1 MNKTRTIESSV
12 CIAVLLAVL
21 FVGVWQIKPAHAAT
35 LFSDNFE
42 DATLNAWTDVE
53 EANGVVSVST
63 DYAHHGSYSMK
74 CAISSS
80 VGQADAYKNM
90 ASTANIGYWSGYVRV
105 SALPSTD
112 DRLYFGGIGH
122 DTYEDTV
129 FVGLAHHYGEVFWEL
144 QIWVGGSADYIYE
157 TTASNPSA
165 NTWYGVE
172 VVRDVTSGITRL
184 YVAEDGENYVQ
195 KIQHADSHSGTNNL
209 AFAGVAYTNYAP
221 VTVYVDCV
229 KVADAFVDAE
239 TEVDAITFSLAG
251 TNSTLAGEDALFHV
265 NCTANLGTL
274 SHYCFDWKNGSS
286 SWINGTWTEFSST
299 WINITKK
306 VNETVNVVIY
316 WVVSANDSLSN
327 TQVLG
332 LQQFTTTAPT
342 YQLTVQ
348 SIGVSNVPF
357 SINGSLTETEGN
369 MIYAQSGYWKQIQNA
384 VDIASTGDTVVIPE
398 GTWNFVNVSE
408 TWTEHRIIVP
418 AGVNI
423 KGVATERDSN
433 DNVVTWKTIL
443 KMPWDMPTDKSNAP
457 NWFWFRGTSDPD
469 KPSRFSDIE
478 LIGYRYYNSSSIQM
492 TSGVSMGGVDDGG
505 IINFRVDHCY
515 FRDICGGG
523 VGTAGSDLSNGPH
536 ETCGVIDHC
545 KFINSNGVAYPWG
558 DRTVDYG
565 VYVSRGGGWNP
576 DSQPAQ
582 SVSQTLGNYTDHTVF
597 VEDCYFETWRHCVV
611 CRQGGHV
618 VVRRSTIYNDIGYGS
633 VDIHGDSAG
642 VALEVYDCNITM
654 ATDAWYAMM
663 VRAGFGV
670 AANNVVG
677 GGAYKYFI
685 EFVDESANSTY
696 WVNHF
701 YVWNN
706 TMISG
711 CTPITEY
718 DPSGNITEN
727 VDYFL
732 RAPSQEQDG
741 WTYTPYRYPFV
752 FTTYATNQTFNF
764 FSANYNVTI
773 ASSVVQSGHTYTF
786 QEWEDSSTNPIRII
800 TLTSDTTLTAN
811 FTEESESVNVY
822 IINPQNGT
830 YTTSSI
836 PVYLSASGG
845 TIDKIWYNFK
855 NGTSWIYPSNQTYLM
870 QTSASAFQNGTDYTF
885 VGWANNSL
893 GTLGSSQVMFTVAI
907 PAVNVVVTIT
917 SPTNTTYPSSSVS
930 VSLSASGGTIDTIW
944 WNCKN
949 GSSWI
954 YGSNQTYTAPTSM
967 TGFVNGASYT
977 FYAWANNTLG
987 EWDEETVMFTVLILY
1002 PEFGSWWGDW
1012 WGIP

>member
-1 MNKTRTIESSV
+1 MNKARTIESFV
-12 CIAVLLAVL
+12 CIAVLVAVL

-53 EANGVVSVST
+53 EVNGVVSVST

-80 VGQADAYKNM
+80 AGWAYAYKNM
-90 ASTANIGYWSGYVRV
+90 ASTSNIGYWSGYVRV

-129 FVGLAHHYGEVFWEL
+129 YVGLAYHYGEVFWEL
-144 QIWVGGSADYIYE
+144 QIWVGGSADYIRE
-157 TTASNPSA
+157 TTASNPSI

-209 AFAGVAYTNYAP
+209 AFAGVGYASYAP

-384 VDIASTGDTVVIPE
+384 VDLALTGDTVVIPE

-408 TWTEHRIIVP
+408 SWTGARVTIP
-418 AGVNI
+418 AGVNLF
-423 KGVATERDSN
+423 GVSTERHANGS
-433 DNVVTWKTIL
+433 VVAWKTVL
-443 KMPWDMPTDKSNAP
+443 KMPWDATAATWIKVV
-457 NWFWFRGTSDPD
+457 GTSNPD
-469 KPSRFSDIE
+469 EPSRISDIQF
-478 LIGYRYYNSSSIQM
+478 IGYRYYNHSSTTMPNCI
-492 TSGVSMGGVDDGG
+492 SMGGGDEGG
-505 IINFRVDHCY
+505 VIDFRVDHCS
-515 FRDICGGG
+515 FLDLCGGAVGAQGSELPNAG
-523 VGTAGSDLSNGPH
+523 VLWNIR
-536 ETCGVIDHC
+536 GVIDHC
-545 KFINSNGVAYPWG
+545 ELINSVGVVEPWESH
-558 DRTVDYG
+558 TVDYG
-565 VYVSRGGGWNP
+565 IYVSRGAGVT
-576 DSQPAQ
+576 DS
-582 SVSQTLGNYTDHTVF
+582 VWDVNITNVLGQYTNYTVF
-597 VEDCYFETWRHCVV
+597 VENNYFEKWRHCCV
-611 CRQGGHV
+611 CAHGAHV
-618 VVRRSTIYNDIGYGS
+618 VFRFNIIDYDYGYGS
-633 VDIHGDSAG
+633 IDIHGDYAGRAYEIYDNMVINGVGYPWATMIRAGGG
-642 VALEVYDCNITM
+642 VA
-654 ATDAWYAMM
+654 
-663 VRAGFGV
+663 FGN
-670 AANNVVG
+670 AVG
-677 GGAYKYFI
+677 DGNYE
-685 EFVDESANSTY
+685 EFVYFTNENSNNTFWINDWY
-696 WVNHF
+696 I
-701 YVWNN
+701 WNN
-706 TMISG
+706 TMLNG
-711 CTPITEY
+711 CQLVTEY
-718 DPSGNITEN
+718 DPTNDITEN
-727 VDYFL
+727 VNYFL
-732 RAPSQEQDG
+732 HAPSQEQDG
-741 WTYTPYRYPFV
+741 WTYTPYHYPFV

-845 TIDKIWYNFK
+845 TIDKIWWNCK

-930 VSLSASGGTIDTIW
+930 VSLSASGGTIDTIL
-944 WNCKN
+944 WNC
-949 GSSWI
+949 
-954 YGSNQTYTAPTSM
+954 TYTNGTVVYANTVYTTPTSM
-967 TGFVNGASYT
+967 TLGDGNYIFNAR
-977 FYAWANNTLG
+977 ANNTDG
-987 EWDEETVMFTVLILY
+987 TVGYSTVMFTVLIVVVSGSY
-1002 PEFGSWWGDW
+1002 GSWWGDW
-1012 WGIP
+1012 W